1 MTELLDKFSKNG
13 AISYSNAVKEREN
26 INIEKAAN
34 RIIKYIASRYEG
46 EIKAAIDR
54 NYNCKKIDISLPR
67 GCNPEKLSSNKAA
80 WGGILRDLDNAVN
93 KHFAELGFH
102 ITLKNGNSCEC
113 LFDCI
118 CNRDE
123 FVAEI
128 TWS

>member
-93 KHFAELGFH
+93 KYFAELGFH

-118 CNRDE
+118 CNRGE

>member
-13 AISYSNAVKEREN
+13 AISYSDAAKEREN
-26 INIEKAAN
+26 VNIEKAAK
-34 RIIKYIASRYEG
+34 RIINYIDSRYEG
-46 EIKAAIDR
+46 DIKAAIDR
-54 NYNCKKIDISLPR
+54 NYNCRKIKMSLPR
-67 GCNPEKLSSNKAA
+67 ACNPKKLSSNEAA

-93 KHFAELGFH
+93 KHFAELGFY
-102 ITLKNGNSCEC
+102 ITLKNGNSCGC

-118 CNRDE
+118 CNRGE

>member
-46 EIKAAIDR
+46 EIKAAINR

-118 CNRDE
+118 CNRGE

>member
-1 MTELLDKFSKNG
+1 MRELDKFSRNG
-13 AISYSNAVKEREN
+13 AELYSNAVKEREN

-67 GCNPEKLSSNKAA
+67 GCNPEKLSPNKAA
-80 WGGILRDLDNAVN
+80 WGNILNELDKRVN
-93 KHFAELGFH
+93 KHFGELGFH
-102 ITLKNGNSCEC
+102 ITLCNGNSCNC

-118 CNRDE
+118 CNRGE
-123 FVAEI
+123 FVAKIVWE
-128 TWS
+128 